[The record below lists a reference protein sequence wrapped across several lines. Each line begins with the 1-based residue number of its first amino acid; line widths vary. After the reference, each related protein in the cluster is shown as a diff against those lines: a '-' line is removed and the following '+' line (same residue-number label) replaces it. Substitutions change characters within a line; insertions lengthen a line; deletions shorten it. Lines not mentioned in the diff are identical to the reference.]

1 MKKSDGIVLG
11 AIALGFL
18 FLLKPK
24 VNPVF
29 AESAP
34 VGRVYTADEYDNPFE
49 KYVQQTSSNNATNYK
64 TTGAGTYIAV
74 LDN

>member
-11 AIALGFL
+11 AIALGFI

-29 AESAP
+29 AEETTTESETQN
-34 VGRVYTADEYDNPFE
+34 YTTKIPNY
-49 KYVQQTSSNNATNYK
+49 QQVTSTNNTTSYK